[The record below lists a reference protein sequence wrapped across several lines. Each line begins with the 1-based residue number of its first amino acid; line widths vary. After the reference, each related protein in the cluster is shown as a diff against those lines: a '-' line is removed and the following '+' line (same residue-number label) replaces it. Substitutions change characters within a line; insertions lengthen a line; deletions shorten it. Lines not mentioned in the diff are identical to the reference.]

1 MKTKRVALN
10 GDSLAAWWTGSVIVR
25 ALD

>member
-10 GDSLAAWWTGSVIVR
+10 SDSLAAWWTGSVIVR